1 MIFKCCPE
9 PHCGP
14 VIPPRCGAAL
24 THLGVLLHGAAG
36 GVQPLMSGRQ
46 LMVAAVTF
54 TMLQNPCVIPRVV
67 CVGRLLNAGMCHT
80 ASVTAMQGSH
90 IFGQRF
96 VRIS

>member
-1 MIFKCCPE
+1 
-9 PHCGP
+9 
-14 VIPPRCGAAL
+14 
-24 THLGVLLHGAAG
+24 
-36 GVQPLMSGRQ
+36 
-46 LMVAAVTF
+46 MVAAVTF

-67 CVGRLLNAGMCHT
+67 CVGWLLNAGMCHT